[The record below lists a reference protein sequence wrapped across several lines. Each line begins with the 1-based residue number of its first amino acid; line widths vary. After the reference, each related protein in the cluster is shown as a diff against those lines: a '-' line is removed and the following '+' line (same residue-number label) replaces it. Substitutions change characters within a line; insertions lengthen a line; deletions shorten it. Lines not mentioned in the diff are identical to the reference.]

1 MRIRLLA
8 LLCFLLALPVLARD
22 PTPAPPAP
30 EKIVPIRVQLDAE
43 GKITRAVPGNES
55 LPAALNQGAL
65 EMARQLSFRPATIN
79 GVPTE
84 SETTVSLTIAFDK
97 RPDGK
102 YGLRL
107 KRVSSGM
114 TMQHIGPTHFP
125 REEQLRGISGRVVAQ
140 FRLRPDGTVDPDSVT
155 MDDVRVSRAA
165 KGGVAAN
172 FRKAVRESLTSV
184 RMNLDTVAGKP
195 VRLEATITFNFC
207 ANNGDCSEFAAPA
220 PEQILQSPIDKTV
233 ALPKLL
239 WQAAAGDVG
248 S

>member
-22 PTPAPPAP
+22 PAPAPPAP

-55 LPAALNQGAL
+55 LPAELNQGAL

-84 SETTVSLTIAFDK
+84 SETTVSLTIGFDK

-107 KRVSSGM
+107 KHVSSGM
-114 TMQHIGPTHFP
+114 TMQHIKPPSFP
-125 REEQLRGISGRVVAQ
+125 REEQVRGISGRVVAE
-140 FRLRPDGTVDPDSVT
+140 FRLRPDGTVDLDSVK

-165 KGGVAAN
+165 KGRAEAN
-172 FRKAVRESLTSV
+172 FRKAVREAMASLRFS
-184 RMNLDTVAGKP
+184 LDTVAGRP
-195 VRLEATITFNFC
+195 VSLEARVPFFFC
-207 ANNGDCSEFAAPA
+207 AVDGDCGGLKG
-220 PEQILQSPIDKTV
+220 PEPNKISQSPIDETV
-233 ALPKLL
+233 ALPKLQ
-239 WQAAAGDVG
+239 WQDAAGEAE